1 MGRRTRGRAGA
12 RAELALPGHGSAQPC
27 DDAGV
32 PTLRT
37 SVRPPYA
44 AYLRV
49 YEPLTAFPEPE
60 RSYWQGYAEERR
72 DPAGERRTALDE
84 GRRRLADLIA
94 VPPMAVPERES
105 RDAFVHEL
113 DGVVYLCPWW
123 TRLRSWMALD
133 ELREAL
139 PAALLDA
146 VVPPVVR
153 AQAEADWDRWR
164 AQHPDGRPWILTST
178 WNVPVSWFL
187 LFDDGEREYVP
198 ARRPQPGP
206 ELGPEQG
213 QESGQEPGQEPG
225 SGPEAEAG
233 AELDLESGLDRE
245 VGGVHGSSA
254 PVLRYRTPM
263 SQARR
268 RFARGF
274 RVLRENLDDGPLVEA
289 VEDVGRWLEEF
300 HPRSLV
306 ELDYGGLVHAVAAA
320 SLADDHTA
328 REVAAGVAALREGDA
343 MLAARSYRAITDRWR
358 RIQELQYAN

>member
-1 MGRRTRGRAGA
+1 M
-12 RAELALPGHGSAQPC
+12 
-27 DDAGV
+27 
-32 PTLRT
+32 
-37 SVRPPYA
+37 RPPYA

-60 RSYWQGYAEERR
+60 RSYWQDYAEQRR

-113 DGVVYLCPWW
+113 DGVLYLCPWW
-123 TRLRSWMALD
+123 TRLRSWIALD

-187 LFDDGEREYVP
+187 LFEDGEREYLPARPEEPCSGPEPAAGPEGEPVVEGDADG
-198 ARRPQPGP
+198 ARRP
-206 ELGPEQG
+206 
-213 QESGQEPGQEPG
+213 
-225 SGPEAEAG
+225 
-233 AELDLESGLDRE
+233 
-245 VGGVHGSSA
+245 SA

-263 SQARR
+263 SHARR

-289 VEDVGRWLEEF
+289 VEEVGRWLEEF

-306 ELDYGGLVHAVAAA
+306 ELDYGGLVHAVPEA

-328 REVAAGVAALREGDA
+328 RQVAAGVAALRAGDGV
-343 MLAARSYRAITDRWR
+343 LAGLSYRAITERWR

>member
-1 MGRRTRGRAGA
+1 M
-12 RAELALPGHGSAQPC
+12 
-27 DDAGV
+27 
-32 PTLRT
+32 
-37 SVRPPYA
+37 RPPYA

-60 RSYWQGYAEERR
+60 RSYWQDYAEQRR

-113 DGVVYLCPWW
+113 DGVLYLCPWW
-123 TRLRSWMALD
+123 TRLRSWIALD

-187 LFDDGEREYVP
+187 LFEDGEREYLPARPEEPCSGPEPAAGPEGEPVVEGDADG
-198 ARRPQPGP
+198 ARRP
-206 ELGPEQG
+206 
-213 QESGQEPGQEPG
+213 
-225 SGPEAEAG
+225 
-233 AELDLESGLDRE
+233 
-245 VGGVHGSSA
+245 SA

-289 VEDVGRWLEEF
+289 VEEVGRWLEEF

-306 ELDYGGLVHAVAAA
+306 ELDYGGLVHAVAEA

-343 MLAARSYRAITDRWR
+343 ALAASSYRAITDRWR

>member
-1 MGRRTRGRAGA
+1 M
-12 RAELALPGHGSAQPC
+12 
-27 DDAGV
+27 
-32 PTLRT
+32 
-37 SVRPPYA
+37 RPPYA

-60 RSYWQGYAEERR
+60 RSYWQDYAEQRR

-123 TRLRSWMALD
+123 TRLRSWIALD

-187 LFDDGEREYVP
+187 LFEDGEREYLPARAEEPCSGPEPAAGPEGEPVVEGDADG
-198 ARRPQPGP
+198 ARRP
-206 ELGPEQG
+206 
-213 QESGQEPGQEPG
+213 
-225 SGPEAEAG
+225 
-233 AELDLESGLDRE
+233 
-245 VGGVHGSSA
+245 SA

-263 SQARR
+263 SHARR

-289 VEDVGRWLEEF
+289 VEEVGRWLEEF

-306 ELDYGGLVHAVAAA
+306 ELDYGGLVHAVAEA

-343 MLAARSYRAITDRWR
+343 ALAASSYRAITDRWR

>member
-1 MGRRTRGRAGA
+1 M
-12 RAELALPGHGSAQPC
+12 
-27 DDAGV
+27 

-60 RSYWQGYAEERR
+60 RSYWQGYAEDRR
-72 DPAGERRTALDE
+72 DPAGEQRTALEE

-105 RDAFVHEL
+105 GDAFVHEL
-113 DGVVYLCPWW
+113 DGVTYLCPWR
-123 TRLRSWMALD
+123 TRLRSWIALE
-133 ELREAL
+133 ELQAAL
-139 PAALLDA
+139 PAPLLDA

-164 AQHPDGRPWILTST
+164 ARHPDGRPWILTST

-187 LFDDGEREYVP
+187 LFDDGEREFVP
-198 ARRPQPGP
+198 ALPQEAQQAQQPP
-206 ELGPEQG
+206 EGAEPQG
-213 QESGQEPGQEPG
+213 Q
-225 SGPEAEAG
+225 G
-233 AELDLESGLDRE
+233 A
-245 VGGVHGSSA
+245 GGVKRLSA

-263 SQARR
+263 AQARR

-289 VEDVGRWLEEF
+289 VEEVGRWLEEF

-306 ELDYGGLVHAVAAA
+306 ELDYGGLVHAVAEA
-320 SLADDHTA
+320 SLAEDHTA
-328 REVAAGVAALREGDA
+328 RQVAAGVAALREGDA
-343 MLAARSYRAITDRWR
+343 LLAARSYRAITERWR

>member
-1 MGRRTRGRAGA
+1 M
-12 RAELALPGHGSAQPC
+12 
-27 DDAGV
+27 
-32 PTLRT
+32 
-37 SVRPPYA
+37 RPPYA

-60 RSYWQGYAEERR
+60 RSYWQDYAEQRR

-113 DGVVYLCPWW
+113 DGVLYLCPWW
-123 TRLRSWMALD
+123 TRLRSWIALD

-187 LFDDGEREYVP
+187 LFEDGEREYLPARAEEPCSGPEPAAGPEGEPVVEGDADG
-198 ARRPQPGP
+198 ARRP
-206 ELGPEQG
+206 
-213 QESGQEPGQEPG
+213 
-225 SGPEAEAG
+225 
-233 AELDLESGLDRE
+233 
-245 VGGVHGSSA
+245 SA

-263 SQARR
+263 SHARR

-289 VEDVGRWLEEF
+289 VEEVGRWLEEF

-306 ELDYGGLVHAVAAA
+306 ELDYGGLVHAVAEA

-343 MLAARSYRAITDRWR
+343 ALAASSYRAITDRWR

>member
-1 MGRRTRGRAGA
+1 M
-12 RAELALPGHGSAQPC
+12 
-27 DDAGV
+27 
-32 PTLRT
+32 
-37 SVRPPYA
+37 RPPYA

-60 RSYWQGYAEERR
+60 RSYWQDYAEQRR

-113 DGVVYLCPWW
+113 DGVLYLCPWW
-123 TRLRSWMALD
+123 TRLRSWIALD

-187 LFDDGEREYVP
+187 LFEDGEREYLPARPEEPCSGPEPAAGPEGEPVVEGDADG
-198 ARRPQPGP
+198 ARRP
-206 ELGPEQG
+206 
-213 QESGQEPGQEPG
+213 
-225 SGPEAEAG
+225 
-233 AELDLESGLDRE
+233 
-245 VGGVHGSSA
+245 SA

-263 SQARR
+263 SHARR

-289 VEDVGRWLEEF
+289 VEEVGRWLEEF

-306 ELDYGGLVHAVAAA
+306 ELDYGGLVHAVAEA

-343 MLAARSYRAITDRWR
+343 ALAASSYRAITDRWR

>member
-1 MGRRTRGRAGA
+1 
-12 RAELALPGHGSAQPC
+12 
-27 DDAGV
+27 
-32 PTLRT
+32 
-37 SVRPPYA
+37 VRPPYA

-60 RSYWQGYAEERR
+60 RSYWQDYAEQRR

-113 DGVVYLCPWW
+113 DGVLYLCPWW
-123 TRLRSWMALD
+123 TRLRSWIALD

-187 LFDDGEREYVP
+187 LFEDGEREYLPARAEEPCSGPEPAAGPEGEPVVEGDADG
-198 ARRPQPGP
+198 ARRP
-206 ELGPEQG
+206 
-213 QESGQEPGQEPG
+213 
-225 SGPEAEAG
+225 
-233 AELDLESGLDRE
+233 
-245 VGGVHGSSA
+245 SA

-263 SQARR
+263 SHARR

-289 VEDVGRWLEEF
+289 VEEVGRWLEEF

-306 ELDYGGLVHAVAAA
+306 ELDYGGLVHAVAEA

-343 MLAARSYRAITDRWR
+343 ALAASSYRAITDRWR